1 MCLGDEIDAAYQ
13 DELQE
18 IVDLTGTPE
27 TAYNI
32 FSDVVKHPFDLDEH
46 GGGEGDSIGDKN
58 PLAVCDDYL
67 WDDSPPSYPTVTPQ
81 EVSVQLLLARSGINP
96 MTSYG
101 DCVSNPE
108 EVDHVSSTEYIPT
121 HV

>member
-1 MCLGDEIDAAYQ
+1 MKQIVLTTRYLYSVICEQTCTCMCLGDKIDAAYQ

-46 GGGEGDSIGDKN
+46 GRET
-58 PLAVCDDYL
+58 A
-67 WDDSPPSYPTVTPQ
+67 
-81 EVSVQLLLARSGINP
+81 
-96 MTSYG
+96 
-101 DCVSNPE
+101 
-108 EVDHVSSTEYIPT
+108 
-121 HV
+121 